1 MIGSNFVLFRS
12 LNLGGCFI
20 PEVGVDMGYS
30 ILLNSAV
37 LYAAYFVRWG
47 SLISEYAFIA
57 IPLHELQQFLIV
69 RSAVIVCFVQVSMS
83 WCTEG
88 LALMG
93 KQLPQTSRWGL
104 ITVIASKIY
113 DWNGNIVKSNV
124 SPQVLAWMG
133 RIPLKEEMTEWS
145 SSYMADW
152 MENSYPNLQIYVQKC
167 VQICFC
173 YYMWNIDSSVSLF
186 TDLMSW
192 KYYLWARY
200 IRNILLLLKNNGL
213 GWSPCCLNLISESS
227 HVSLC
232 VTMGIITE
240 VSSKYLAWRFLTPY
254 SLHLSGKWVRW
265 CPYLASK
272 SFNDMDQDMLM
283 WIPYLW
289 LLLE

>member
-145 SSYMADW
+145 WSPLTWQIGWKIISQPTDICSKMR
-152 MENSYPNLQIYVQKC
+152 PNLFLLLHVKYRFISVFVHWLDELEILSLGEIYKKYPSALKEQW
-167 VQICFC
+167 IG
-173 YYMWNIDSSVSLF
+173 MVSLLSEFNFWVIPCF
-186 TDLMSW
+186 TVRD
-192 KYYLWARY
+192 
-200 IRNILLLLKNNGL
+200 NGNNCR
-213 GWSPCCLNLISESS
+213 S
-227 HVSLC
+227 
-232 VTMGIITE
+232 
-240 VSSKYLAWRFLTPY
+240 
-254 SLHLSGKWVRW
+254 
-265 CPYLASK
+265 
-272 SFNDMDQDMLM
+272 Q
-283 WIPYLW
+283 
-289 LLLE
+289 